1 MINANTMRVC
11 WQVAWVAWPVQGA
24 PLGNCATL
32 MFKTCA
38 LARSWWNWPLPL
50 TSPPVM
56 CTTLCGNGT
65 SSLTPLSLYVARV
78 LTVICFVRCGDCTW
92 VPTRRS
98 PNAAHACIRRSLNA
112 AHFLLVVRF
121 IQAVRRLRCCHRAQ
135 PNRTVRDMPQTYRR
149 HHRGNPQ
156 VRSPV
161 LVQRVRSLPPATSS
175 M

>member
-1 MINANTMRVC
+1 VS
-11 WQVAWVAWPVQGA
+11 WPAHGA

-32 MFKTCA
+32 VCLGTLM
-38 LARSWWNWPLPL
+38 LMVVHGWPLPL
-50 TSPPVM
+50 TAPTVT
-56 CTTLCGNGT
+56 CVTLCGDCT
-65 SSLTPLSLYVARV
+65 SPITPLSLYVARV

-98 PNAAHACIRRSLNA
+98 LNA
-112 AHFLLVVRF
+112 AHFFLVVRF

-149 HHRGNPQ
+149 HHRGDPQ
-156 VRSPV
+156 VRSSV